1 MSKLVIRI
9 LLILIVSSSVA
20 FATEPD
26 PMRFQNQIKQE
37 VNNWATNLEGPI
49 TTLFWLLVTLDFAW
63 TAIQL
68 ALKAGGLEDFASTII
83 KKLFFYGFGVLLLT
97 NGTDYARAI
106 IESFIQL
113 AGITAGSPGG
123 NPLADIWDYAFDA
136 VTDLYN
142 NMEKYNWLQQ
152 AGLILLNGFIII
164 AMVALCSFISIVLIL
179 AYCEAYIVISLSA
192 VLLALNGANYTSEY
206 GKKFLHYSLLAGLK
220 LFATI
225 ILAYLGILILREW
238 AWTFRSSSVRNIG
251 AGTACFVIYA
261 VLVQKIPGLF
271 VNAVSGGGLGNSG
284 EAIGAQAVKMAGSAV
299 VTAATGGAAALGAA
313 KSLASEQ
320 VKAAGDGSV
329 AAATAKN
336 LGKAFSEDMKGS
348 FSAINR
354 ATQNRPGL
362 DGAGMGQRMAA
373 NLDSQ
378 TNDLKRNKEG
388 TESEGNS
395 ISAGDGNS
403 PSTGTV
409 TSSSGGDSG
418 SGEGET
424 LSSDSNPENGSP
436 SDPRAA
442 ALMADTA
449 SAGGAFSR
457 STPESPGSLQSGS
470 SAPGAPVVQNSG
482 SGGGSEISN
491 DFAPPGGSTVKA
503 DSSSSI
509 ATTAFDPTGDNMGTS
524 QGDSAG
530 QISNAS
536 GSAAPTAPQIKNSG
550 AGTGAPSAPA
560 STFSPPVG
568 TSVVANSA
576 NNIGGNMQN
585 SDRMEKIRKEMENFR
600 PKPF

>member
-1 MSKLVIRI
+1 MTKKVIRI
-9 LLILIVSSSVA
+9 VLLILGSSLA
-20 FATEPD
+20 AYATEPD
-26 PMRFQNQIKQE
+26 AMRFQDAIKTE
-37 VNNWATNLEGPI
+37 VSTWASNMEASVTK
-49 TTLFWLLVTLDFAW
+49 LFWLLVTLDFAW
-63 TAIQL
+63 TSLQL
-68 ALKAGGLEDFASTII
+68 ALKATGLEDFTATIL
-83 KKLFFYGFGVLLLT
+83 KKLLFYGFGVLLLL
-97 NGTDYARAI
+97 NGTAYAKAI

-113 AGITAGSPGG
+113 AGITAGSPGA
-123 NPLADIWDYAFDA
+123 NPLTEIWDYAFDA
-136 VTDLYN
+136 IEDLYN
-142 NMEKYNWLQQ
+142 NMEKYSWLQK
-152 AGLILLNGFIII
+152 AGLILLNGLVIT
-164 AMVALCSFISIVLIL
+164 AMAALCAYISVILIL

-225 ILAYLGILILREW
+225 ILAYLGIVILREW
-238 AWTFRSSSVRNIG
+238 AWTFRSSSVNNI
-251 AGTACFVIYA
+251 ASGTACFAIYA

-299 VTAATGGAAALGAA
+299 VTAATGGAAAIGAA

-320 VKAAGDGSV
+320 VKAAGGGSV

-373 NLDSQ
+373 NLDNQ

-388 TESEGNS
+388 NESEGNS

-418 SGEGET
+418 SGGGEA

-470 SAPGAPVVQNSG
+470 SAPVAPVVQNSG
-482 SGGGSEISN
+482 SGGGSEILN

-503 DSSSSI
+503 DSSSTI

-536 GSAAPTAPQIKNSG
+536 GSAAPAAPQIKNSG

-560 STFSPPVG
+560 STFTPPVG

-585 SDRMEKIRKEMENFR
+585 SDRMEKIRREMENFR